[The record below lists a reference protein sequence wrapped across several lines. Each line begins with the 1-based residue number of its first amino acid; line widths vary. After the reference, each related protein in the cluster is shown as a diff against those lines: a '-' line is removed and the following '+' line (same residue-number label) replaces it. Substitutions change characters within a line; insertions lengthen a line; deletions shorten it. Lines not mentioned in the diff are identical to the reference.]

1 VIMDAGDDPKLVFG
15 GLAKALKLASDEG
28 LVTPFRSV
36 ATDAC
41 LRKCLDRSVK
51 EKNRC
56 RLYATYKGG
65 GRVDVFLV
73 KMRYPDASTMC
84 RPLISSEE
92 VRWGASDYVVKQVL
106 DPQTYRVPDV
116 KQRSINGLCCDCC
129 HSYCAK
135 GPCGRFP
142 FLGVGNQFLTPLQFA
157 NLARLGH
164 DLAGGALAELVQAR
178 AAAARRKSSP
188 AALLIARKRA
198 EPTEWDRLGR
208 KSFERRRSA
217 LALAR

>member
-1 VIMDAGDDPKLVFG
+1 MDVRDSCNKRVQWHTDQTVGVVELLRRWCRLVVIMDAGDDPKLVFG

-73 KMRYPDASTMC
+73 KMRYPDARTVC
-84 RPLISSEE
+84 RALIL
-92 VRWGASDYVVKQVL
+92 W
-106 DPQTYRVPDV
+106 
-116 KQRSINGLCCDCC
+116 
-129 HSYCAK
+129 
-135 GPCGRFP
+135 
-142 FLGVGNQFLTPLQFA
+142 
-157 NLARLGH
+157 
-164 DLAGGALAELVQAR
+164 
-178 AAAARRKSSP
+178 
-188 AALLIARKRA
+188 
-198 EPTEWDRLGR
+198 
-208 KSFERRRSA
+208 
-217 LALAR
+217 